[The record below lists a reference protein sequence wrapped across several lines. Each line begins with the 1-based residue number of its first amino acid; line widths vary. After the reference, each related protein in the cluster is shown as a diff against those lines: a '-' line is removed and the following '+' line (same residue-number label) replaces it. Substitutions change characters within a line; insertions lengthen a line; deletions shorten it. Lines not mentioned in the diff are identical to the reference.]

1 MTAVNRSMD
10 GENLGE
16 QFQETTKHRRDTLRG
31 RVLDWTR
38 KPMTYKEYPGVKA
51 FVLPTPASSTTTF
64 DQAVRDR
71 RSVRDFEPRPL
82 SLEDLSYLLWVSTG
96 IRERRGQHEFRTSP
110 SAGALY
116 PIETYLAIN
125 SVSGLEQGIYHYGI
139 REHRL
144 ELLRLGDLGNEVA
157 HGALDQEMCAQ
168 APVDLMWTAVFVRS
182 VWKYGQRAYRYIY
195 LDAGHIAA
203 QLSLAA
209 TALGLG
215 SCQIAATY
223 DDEING
229 ILGIDGRK
237 ESILYMSVVGR
248 PAERK

>member
-1 MTAVNRSMD
+1 MD

-168 APVDLMWTAVFVRS
+168 APVVLMWTAVFVRS